1 MKNLPSSTR
10 LPHAGFTLI
19 ELMIA
24 MAIVAILAAVALP
37 AYTEQI
43 ARGRRA
49 EARAQLQLAAQ
60 YMQRFYA
67 ANDSYA
73 LDRAGT
79 SISTLVPS
87 QFMQAPA
94 EGAALY
100 KIEFDANKSTATAT
114 DFTLIMSPVAG
125 QRMASDK
132 CGGFTLDSYGRRGIT
147 KTDAS
152 RDVCWR

>member
-1 MKNLPSSTR
+1 MRVPPQFNR
-10 LPHAGFTLI
+10 RPHGGFTLI

-24 MAIVAILAAVALP
+24 MAIVAILGAVALP
-37 AYTEQI
+37 TYTEQI

-73 LDRAGT
+73 ADRANT

-94 EGAALY
+94 EGVALY
-100 KIEFDANKSTATAT
+100 KIEFGASMSTVTTT

-125 QRMASDK
+125 QRMANDK
-132 CGGFTLDSYGRRGIT
+132 CGGFSLDSYGRRGIT
-147 KTDAS
+147 TTGVS
-152 RDVCWR
+152 RDSCWR

>member
-1 MKNLPSSTR
+1 MSFHRPFTR
-10 LPHAGFTLI
+10 RPHAGFTLI

-24 MAIVAILAAVALP
+24 MAIVAILGAIALP

-67 ANDSYA
+67 ANDSYVA
-73 LDRAGT
+73 DRAGT
-79 SISTLVPS
+79 SISTLIPS
-87 QFMQAPA
+87 QFLQAPA
-94 EGAALY
+94 EGVALY
-100 KIEFDANKSTATAT
+100 KIEFASTKSTVTTT

-125 QRMASDK
+125 QRMAADK
-132 CGGFTLDSYGRRGIT
+132 CGGFSLDSYGRRGIT
-147 KTDAS
+147 ATGVS
-152 RDVCWR
+152 RDSCWR